1 MAGVDVAGPSSKA
14 KKTGLRRPKR
24 RVAVRIDMTPMV
36 DIAFLLLIFY
46 MVTTLFSAPKAMEI
60 SLPPDKS
67 KEVPVKESHLLFL
80 RVTDNGALYENF
92 GLKDVPEPLRL
103 DSLRSFLVDHIK
115 KEPDIVIFI
124 KIDKEAKY
132 SLMVDIIDEIQ
143 VMESRM
149 KETNPDFSARFSI
162 APLDDFDRKVLA
174 KVLGTQEAPSGS

>member
-1 MAGVDVAGPSSKA
+1 MAGVDLEGPSRA

-24 RVAVRIDMTPMV
+24 RVGVRIDMTPMV

-60 SLPPDKS
+60 SLPPDKT

-80 RVTDNGALYENF
+80 RVTDQEALYQNF
-92 GLKDVPEPLRL
+92 GIKETPQPLPL
-103 DSLRSFLVDHIK
+103 DSLRNFLFDHIK
-115 KEPDIVIFI
+115 EEPDIVIFV

-143 VMESRM
+143 VMESKM
-149 KETNPDFSARFSI
+149 KQINPDFSSRFSI
-162 APLDDFDRKVLA
+162 AALDDFDRKALS
-174 KVLGTQEAPSGS
+174 KVLGTTEVSGGS